1 MQFCKLP
8 AQEKER
14 TDNERTVDRQTQ
26 KVEKDRQADRANER
40 KIERKKDGQKQ
51 RRETGRK
58 NIMGDNEKKT
68 LTNLR

>member
-40 KIERKKDGQKQ
+40 KIERKKDG
-51 RRETGRK
+51 
-58 NIMGDNEKKT
+58 
-68 LTNLR
+68 

>member
-26 KVEKDRQADRANER
+26 KVEKNRQADRANER
-40 KIERKKDGQKQ
+40 KIERKMKRSREEKQ
-51 RRETGRK
+51 AGK
-58 NIMGDNEKKT
+58 I
-68 LTNLR
+68 